1 MRKLMCSLSGG
12 RCEVSRKSV
21 GRKLVCVL
29 ALLVATALL
38 AFPSVAA
45 AERTQVGLSVPFLV
59 GKGDMER
66 MYAGGVRTLRVSLQ
80 WQFIE
85 LAPGQYDFRRYDQF
99 FLDAAQVGITIL
111 PIVEGTPPFVPHTAA
126 AYPTGAGG
134 LARFE
139 EVMQVLAARYGPGG
153 RLFADNPGTPHRPVR
168 TWQIWNEPNLGIYS
182 PDGRPSPRS
191 YATLLA
197 AGNRGLRSAD
207 LGAEVVLAALAPG
220 AAYGEREF
228 LRRLLELRSAVSS
241 FDSVAIHPYAP
252 KPGDIKRQFREL
264 ASLLKKTGERDR
276 PVWVTEFGWS
286 TDGPKSAYQRKSR
299 GGQAKALHQAAT
311 YFKNQ
316 NDLRLR
322 GTLWFGWR
330 DTAPYEASISSRIW
344 QPYTGLF
351 SFGGVVKPAWR
362 VFSAAA
368 GGRAGREP
376 LP

>member
-1 MRKLMCSLSGG
+1 M
-12 RCEVSRKSV
+12 
-21 GRKLVCVL
+21 L
-29 ALLVATALL
+29 ALVLGTALL
-38 AFPSVAA
+38 TLPSAA
-45 AERTQVGLSVPFLV
+45 SAERTQVGLSLPHIVA
-59 GKGDMER
+59 KNDMER
-66 MYAGGVRTLRVSLQ
+66 MYAGGVRTLRIGIQ

-85 LAPGQYDFRRYDQF
+85 FAPGQYDFRRYDQF
-99 FLDAAQVGITIL
+99 FLNAAQVGITIL
-111 PIVEGTPPFVPHTAA
+111 PIVEGTPPFVNHTAA
-126 AYPTGAGG
+126 AYPESPSG

-139 EVMQVLAARYGPGG
+139 ELMQVLAARYGPGG
-153 RLFADNPGTPHRPVR
+153 QLFAEHPGTPHRPVR
-168 TWQIWNEPNLGIYS
+168 TWQIWNEPNLGIYA
-182 PDGRPSPRS
+182 PNGKPSPAS

-220 AAYGEREF
+220 AAYGQREF
-228 LRRLLELRSAVSS
+228 LRRLLERRSAVSS

-252 KPGDIKRQFREL
+252 QPRGVKQQFREM
-264 ASLLKKTGERDR
+264 ASLLKKAGERDR

-286 TDGPKSAYQRKSR
+286 TDGPKGAYQRKSR
-299 GGQAKALHQAAT
+299 GEQAKALRRTMT

-316 NDLRLR
+316 NELRLR

-330 DTAPYEASISSRIW
+330 DTAPYVVSISSRIW

-351 SFGGVVKPAWR
+351 SYGGVPKPAWS

-368 GGRAGREP
+368 GGRAGRGP